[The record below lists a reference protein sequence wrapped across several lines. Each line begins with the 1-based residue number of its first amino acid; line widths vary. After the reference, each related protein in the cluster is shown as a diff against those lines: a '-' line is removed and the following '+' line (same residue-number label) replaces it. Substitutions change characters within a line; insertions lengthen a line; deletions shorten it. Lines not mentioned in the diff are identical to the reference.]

1 MRRRRDKKK
10 NASHIAQKVAV
21 IGALAAFGAILS
33 YIETLIGFCLGVPG
47 VKLGIANIA
56 VLVTL
61 YRYNGRSAAAVNFV
75 RILVVGLLFGNMFS
89 IVFSIFGAFISLMF
103 MIVIKKTDKF
113 SILGTSAVGGV
124 GHNMGQ
130 ALAAM
135 FIVDSYSVTYYIPVL
150 FIAGIVTGILV
161 GMVANVILYY
171 VPKKL

>member
-33 YIETLIGFCLGVPG
+33 YIETLIGFSLGVPG

-75 RILVVGLLFGNMFS
+75 RILVVGLLFCNMFS

-150 FIAGIVTGILV
+150 FIAGIITGILV

>member
-1 MRRRRDKKK
+1 MRRRRNKSNNN

-33 YIETLIGFCLGVPG
+33 YIETLIGFSLGVPG

-61 YRYNGRSAAAVNFV
+61 YRYNARSAAAVNLV
-75 RILVVGLLFGNMFS
+75 RILVVGLLFGNLFS
-89 IVFSIFGAFISLMF
+89 IAFSIFGAFISLIV
-103 MIVIKKTDKF
+103 MIIVKKTDKF

-135 FIVDSYSVTYYIPVL
+135 FIVDSYSVVYYIPVL
-150 FIAGIVTGILV
+150 FVAGIVTGIAVGLV
-161 GMVANVILYY
+161 SNIIL
-171 VPKKL
+171 